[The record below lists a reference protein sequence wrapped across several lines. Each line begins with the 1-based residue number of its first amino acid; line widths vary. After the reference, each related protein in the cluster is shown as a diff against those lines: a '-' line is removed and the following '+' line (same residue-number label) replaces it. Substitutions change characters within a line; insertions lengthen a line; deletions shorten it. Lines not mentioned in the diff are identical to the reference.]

1 MYDEKKSD
9 KIGGKQV
16 TVANLYVYGATQI
29 CASCVGM
36 PSSKETYEWLQA
48 ALSRKFP
55 SHPLT
60 ITYIDIFNP
69 PEDPKI
75 KEIAEKVAEGEY
87 FYPLVILDGK
97 VVGEGSPRL
106 KVITEALRD
115 YGYKSE

>member
-1 MYDEKKSD
+1 M
-9 KIGGKQV
+9 

-55 SHPLT
+55 DQPLT
-60 ITYIDIFNP
+60 ITYIDIYNP
-69 PEDPKI
+69 PEDQEV
-75 KEIAEKVAEGEY
+75 KEIAQKVAEEEY
-87 FYPLVILDGK
+87 LYPLVVLDGQI
-97 VVGEGSPRL
+97 VGEGSPRL
-106 KVITEALRD
+106 KTITEALKE